1 MFDLSSFPKK
11 ILYFVMTLV
20 LVGFLFFPEVQKK
33 PIKVLSLPAGT
44 AVYYLQVISSGSMS
58 GLGQIWDDYLYLIN
72 VQKENKLL
80 RQSLASLQSENS
92 RLREK
97 EVMVDRLKMLLTY
110 KEHSKVDTIVAGVI
124 GRKPSQW
131 FDTIMINKGHSD
143 GIQIDMGV
151 LSPQG
156 IVGKII
162 DTGPH
167 YAQVLLISD
176 RNSAIGTMVQ
186 RTRDEGIAQGID
198 LNTLQLKYLPHDSK
212 VSIGDVLVT
221 SGMEGSFPKGLK
233 IGQVKD
239 IELREGEMFLKI
251 KTTIGADIKKIEEVM
266 VIRSIQNEEQP

>member
-11 ILYFVMTLV
+11 ILYIVLTLV
-20 LVGFLFFPEVQKK
+20 LVVFLFFPESQKK
-33 PIKVLSLPAGT
+33 PVKILSLPAGT
-44 AVYYLQVISSGSMS
+44 AVYYLQIISSGSMS

-72 VQKENKLL
+72 VQKENKRL
-80 RQSLASLQSENS
+80 RQALAALQTENS

-97 EVMVDRLKMLLTY
+97 EAMVDRLKILLAY
-110 KEHSKVDTIVAGVI
+110 KQHSRVDTIVAEVI

-131 FDTIMINKGHSD
+131 FDTIMINKGSSD
-143 GIQIDMGV
+143 GIKIDMGV

-162 DTGPH
+162 DTGTH

-176 RNSAIGTMVQ
+176 RNSAVGTMVQ

-198 LNTLQLKYLPHDSK
+198 LNTLQLKYLPHDSQ
-212 VSIGDVLVT
+212 VSVGDFLVT

-239 IELREGEMFLKI
+239 IQLREGEMFLKI
-251 KTTIGADIKKIEEVM
+251 KTTIVADIKKIEEVM
-266 VIRSIQNEEQP
+266 VIRSIHNELQP